1 MNLKWQGQRPERQWS
16 GRWPH
21 EKFLVDHQ
29 QMRKSHLTGLANSVQ
44 CARQRPFGCCSR
56 SVYIVRCCELYW
68 TLEEAFWLEMFIRII
83 NISVDQVEPREAG
96 PPSATATEPPVASWN
111 NSFRPSADNKIDLTQ
126 VADSVQRPR
135 RRSSDPAGVEICA
148 LSEVVGFNGQSLI
161 IILTNTLCFLT
172 HTDLEWL
179 GTWNINEAACG
190 HMKKSFWSSGVKKF
204 HPTGLA
210 TSIQHPGRRPLDPAG
225 VRLCTLSRVVGFSRH
240 SKRFFLTKKNVFFD

>member
-1 MNLKWQGQRPERQWS
+1 
-16 GRWPH
+16 
-21 EKFLVDHQ
+21 
-29 QMRKSHLTGLANSVQ
+29 
-44 CARQRPFGCCSR
+44 
-56 SVYIVRCCELYW
+56 
-68 TLEEAFWLEMFIRII
+68 MFIWII
-83 NISVDQVEPREAG
+83 NISVDQFEPQEAG
-96 PPSATATEPPVASWN
+96 LPSATAMEPPVASWN

-135 RRSSDPAGVEICA
+135 RRSSDPAGVEICV

-161 IILTNTLCFLT
+161 IIVIIILTNTLCSLT

-179 GTWNINEAACG
+179 ETWNVNEAGRG

-225 VRLCTLSRVVGFSRH
+225 VRMCTLSRVVGFSRH
-240 SKRFFLTKKNVFFD
+240 SKRFFLTKKKVFFD